1 MNQEEKNKRLEDT
14 IESYH
19 LNFHNFIASIKSGDW
34 EKLPE
39 KEKEE
44 KRKTLNNLIE
54 FYNTNFK
61 DNPKYTETL
70 PSMVGYFVMLK

>member
-34 EKLPE
+34 ERLPE

-44 KRKTLNNLIE
+44 KRRTLKNLIDSYRE
-54 FYNTNFK
+54 KFK
-61 DNPKYTETL
+61 DNSEYTETL
-70 PSMVGYFVMLK
+70 PSMVGYFAMLK